1 MCFVTFTDLLY
12 AFLSLDEKWKGC
24 FCNFPHDV
32 PSLFGIPPVPG
43 LPFNERL
50 QTQQTTLNSFHK
62 FIPNYVS
69 HNSTAMCMLIC
80 NTITVD

>member
-1 MCFVTFTDLLY
+1 MCFVTFTDLPCP
-12 AFLSLDEKWKGC
+12 FLSPGETTDESAPEVFYPFFDIW
-24 FCNFPHDV
+24 
-32 PSLFGIPPVPG
+32 LALA

-50 QTQQTTLNSFHK
+50 QTQQTTLNYVHK

-80 NTITVD
+80 NNITVD